1 MENTPK
7 QTFEDL
13 LIWKE
18 SMKMCKEIYRLFKD
32 SRDFGFKD
40 QIQRT
45 SVSVPSIIA
54 EGFKRQSSKEF
65 IQYLYIAKASNG
77 ELRTQLLLAIELN
90 IIEEKIGLNLVE
102 QAKRISAMIQSLIN
116 IRKNG
121 KRYLLLPSPLTLNR

>member
-18 SMKMCKEIYRLFKD
+18 SMKMCIEIYRLFKE
-32 SRDFGFKD
+32 SRDYGFKD
-40 QIQRT
+40 QVQRT
-45 SVSVPSIIA
+45 SVSVPSNIA
-54 EGFKRQSSKEF
+54 EGFERQSSKEF

-90 IIEEKIGLNLVE
+90 LIEEKTGLNLVE
-102 QAKRISAMIQSLIN
+102 RAKKISGMIQSLIN
-116 IRKNG
+116 IRKHG
-121 KRYLLLPSPLTLNR
+121 KR

>member
-1 MENTPK
+1 MDKNEQTLSLMENIPK

-18 SMKMCKEIYRLFKD
+18 SMKMCIEIYRLFKE

-40 QIQRT
+40 QVQRT
-45 SVSVPSIIA
+45 SVSVPSNIA
-54 EGFKRQSSKEF
+54 EGFERQSSKEF

-90 IIEEKIGLNLVE
+90 IIEEKTGLNLVE
-102 QAKRISAMIQSLIN
+102 RAKKISAMMQSLIN
-116 IRKNG
+116 IRKHG
-121 KRYLLLPSPLTLNR
+121 KR

>member
-1 MENTPK
+1 MENIPK

-18 SMKMCKEIYRLFKD
+18 SMKMCIEIYRLFKE

-40 QIQRT
+40 QVQRT
-45 SVSVPSIIA
+45 SVSVPSNIA
-54 EGFKRQSSKEF
+54 EGFERQSSKEF

-90 IIEEKIGLNLVE
+90 IIEEKTGLNLVE
-102 QAKRISAMIQSLIN
+102 RAKKISAMIQSLIN
-116 IRKNG
+116 IRKHG
-121 KRYLLLPSPLTLNR
+121 KR

>member
-18 SMKMCKEIYRLFKD
+18 SMKMCIEIYRLFKE

-40 QIQRT
+40 QVQRT
-45 SVSVPSIIA
+45 SVSVPSNIA
-54 EGFKRQSSKEF
+54 EGFERKSSKEF

-90 IIEEKIGLNLVE
+90 IIEEKTGLNLVE
-102 QAKRISAMIQSLIN
+102 RAKKISAMIQSLIN
-116 IRKNG
+116 VRKSG
-121 KRYLLLPSPLTLNR
+121 KR

>member
-18 SMKMCKEIYRLFKD
+18 SMKMCIEIYRLFKE

-40 QIQRT
+40 QVQRT
-45 SVSVPSIIA
+45 SVSVPSNIA
-54 EGFKRQSSKEF
+54 EGFERQSTKEF

-90 IIEEKIGLNLVE
+90 IIEEKTGLYLVE
-102 QAKRISAMIQSLIN
+102 RAKKISAMIQSLIN
-116 IRKNG
+116 VRKNG
-121 KRYLLLPSPLTLNR
+121 IR

>member
-40 QIQRT
+40 QVQTT
-45 SVSVPSIIA
+45 SVSVPSNIA
-54 EGFKRQSSKEF
+54 EGFERQSSKEF

-90 IIEEKIGLNLVE
+90 IIEEKTGLNLVE
-102 QAKRISAMIQSLIN
+102 RAKKISAMIQSLIN

-121 KRYLLLPSPLTLNR
+121 KR

>member
-1 MENTPK
+1 MENIPK

-18 SMKMCKEIYRLFKD
+18 SMKMCIEIYRLFKE

-40 QIQRT
+40 QVQRT
-45 SVSVPSIIA
+45 SVSVPSNIA
-54 EGFKRQSSKEF
+54 EGFERQSSKEF

-90 IIEEKIGLNLVE
+90 IIEEKTGLNLVE
-102 QAKRISAMIQSLIN
+102 RAKKISAMMQSLIN
-116 IRKNG
+116 IRKHG
-121 KRYLLLPSPLTLNR
+121 KR